1 MKPELIEDIA
11 LLKQVFQ
18 ECYTYVQDSRHHRLY
33 AEEKIHHSL
42 QVMGAGN
49 FILKH
54 EKAFQNRNADFI
66 LKAQQAYLLHDIGR
80 FAEIKNL
87 YDDSKKTDNQNYNRK
102 KYDHSAL
109 GADFLRNLPRYN
121 HPLIIIPI
129 KHHGHLIEDLY
140 IDDEYTSITDEQLKK
155 DIEKVIFL
163 VRDADKT
170 ANFNLIKVDRQHFE
184 ELFYG
189 EATGD
194 VASTA
199 IAPDLLAKFGKYQ
212 TIDKRVIRTIP
223 ERILGIIAWVYD
235 MNYKASF
242 DFMCRAGG
250 VDFLIEKLGD
260 YTNDKQ
266 LQQTVAKTIKNYI
279 TLRYHNFR
287 ELS

>member
-1 MKPELIEDIA
+1 MKTELTEDIT
-11 LLKQVFQ
+11 LLKQVFKN
-18 ECYTYVQDSRHHRLY
+18 CYDVVKDSLYYKLY

-54 EKAFQNRNADFI
+54 EKAFQNRSADFI
-66 LKAQQAYLLHDIGR
+66 LKARQAYLLHDIGR

-102 KYDHSAL
+102 KYDHGVL
-109 GADFLRNLPRYN
+109 GADFLRNFPRYN

-140 IDDEYTSITDEQLKK
+140 GDDEYNSITDEQLKK
-155 DIEKVIFL
+155 DIETIIFL

-170 ANFNLIKVDRQHFE
+170 ANFNLLKVDRQHFE

-189 EATGD
+189 ETIGD
-194 VASTA
+194 IASTI
-199 IAPDLLAKFGKYQ
+199 IAPNLLAKFDKYQ
-212 TIDKRVIRTIP
+212 TIDKRLINTIP
-223 ERILGIIAWVYD
+223 ERILGIIAWVFD

-250 VDFLIEKLGD
+250 VDFLIEKLGER
-260 YTNDKQ
+260 TNDKQ

-287 ELS
+287 ELL